1 VSGAAKRLTAAC
13 LVVLSSLAPGC
24 GPRGGNSTPTQVF
37 AVEQAPSTPGE
48 IELSD
53 AKATLVD
60 GNIVKF
66 EVHYR
71 FTQGKPDKYYSCE
84 VSFPG
89 TPNHGVRMMSSWE
102 LKPEGEI
109 KDGIVLSKPP
119 VKSFEIHMSEAVS
132 PQDGYKKISNV
143 VSGRVE

>member
-1 VSGAAKRLTAAC
+1 MARTSKLLTGIS
-13 LVVLSSLAPGC
+13 LVVLSSLAAGC
-24 GPRGGNSTPTQVF
+24 GPRGGMPTPVI
-37 AVEQAPSTPGE
+37 AVEHAPSTPGE

-60 GNIVKF
+60 GKIVQF
-66 EVHYR
+66 EVRYR
-71 FTQGKPDKYYSCE
+71 FTKGKPDKYYSCDI
-84 VSFPG
+84 SFPG

-102 LKPEGEI
+102 LKTEGVL

-119 VKSFEIHMSEAVS
+119 VKSFEIQMSEAVS

-143 VSGRVE
+143 VSGTVE

>member
-1 VSGAAKRLTAAC
+1 MARTTKRLGAVC
-13 LVVLSSLAPGC
+13 LVVLSTVAPGC
-24 GPRGGNSTPTQVF
+24 GPRGGMPTPVI
-37 AVEQAPSTPGE
+37 AVEPVSTTPGD

-60 GNIVKF
+60 GKVVQF
-66 EVHYR
+66 EVRYR
-71 FTQGKPDKYYSCE
+71 FSKGKPDKYYSCD

-102 LKPEGEI
+102 LKTEGVL

-119 VKSFEIHMSEAVS
+119 VTSFEIHMSEAVS
-132 PQDGYKKISNV
+132 PQDGYNKISNV
-143 VSGRVE
+143 VSGKVE